1 MSDTTQNPMQ
11 DPTGEDFPPYD
22 ETPFEAADAEMP
34 ADAYSPEAADDEAP
48 IDDEGCHA

>member
-1 MSDTTQNPMQ
+1 MSDTTQ

-22 ETPFEAADAEMP
+22 ETDFEQAEAEMP

-48 IDDEGCHA
+48 VDDGGCHA